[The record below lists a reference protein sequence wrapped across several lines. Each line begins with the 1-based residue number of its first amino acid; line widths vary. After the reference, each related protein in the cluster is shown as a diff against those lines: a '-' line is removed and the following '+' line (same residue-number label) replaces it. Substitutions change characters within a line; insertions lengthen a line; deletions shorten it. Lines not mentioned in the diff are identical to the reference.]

1 MGLNRGREVPRQRHR
16 GPALKVVGRPLK
28 LAAPSPTSRALTH
41 LSPLDRLEDWSRSQS
56 GYGPRSV
63 SRFPALQVEEFVN
76 NALLPLFVSDA
87 EGDERKARLRA
98 LKRAIMASM

>member
-1 MGLNRGREVPRQRHR
+1 MILLR
-16 GPALKVVGRPLK
+16 
-28 LAAPSPTSRALTH
+28 
-41 LSPLDRLEDWSRSQS
+41 RLEDWSRSQS
-56 GYGPRSV
+56 GFGPRAV

-87 EGDERKARLRA
+87 DGDERKVRLRA